1 MNMKIFEHYD
11 LFPSIKKK
19 DDIKVKTSY
28 GNLEFIVCS
37 HQSKIMMNAMLKVF
51 FFFFA
56 FRNKTVILSILC

>member
-1 MNMKIFEHYD
+1 MKIFEHYD

-37 HQSKIMMNAMLKVF
+37 HQSKIMMNAMLKVSKTTTIRIF
-51 FFFFA
+51 FFFF
-56 FRNKTVILSILC
+56 FCIQE